1 MFLVAFG
8 TSNPRTSLFG
18 GRERRVG
25 SARRAVTLRESH
37 LPVRGECIVSV
48 RTVLVVVL
56 LALAAVPATADD
68 DIRIER
74 VFGPE
79 LPDAYKH
86 PVSMTELANGDLYLV
101 YYGGSGEYG
110 NDTLVRG
117 ARLVKGT
124 TQWTKPVVIADAPFR
139 SEGNGVVWQAPDGI
153 VWLFYVSRYGPTWSN
168 SRIKFKISRDG
179 AKTWS
184 DSDMLSFE
192 EGTMVRSRPIV
203 LANGDYLLPA
213 YRETGH
219 DQEFVGADTASFFF
233 RKPKASNEWIPTNKI
248 YSWRGNL
255 QPSVV
260 QITDNYLVA
269 YSRRGG
275 GYGKAEYGRLVRS
288 QSCDGGYTWSFG
300 VDSQFPNPNAATDFI
315 KLKNGHLLLVYNDNE
330 NDQRMPLTVA
340 ISTDGD
346 RTYSYRRN
354 IVNKPKD
361 SAAYPTA
368 IQTSDGKIHIVYTS
382 QKRTVIN
389 HAVFDESAIL
399 SSKVN

>member
-1 MFLVAFG
+1 MGFRWGAFCVM
-8 TSNPRTSLFG
+8 LF
-18 GRERRVG
+18 V
-25 SARRAVTLRESH
+25 SA
-37 LPVRGECIVSV
+37 
-48 RTVLVVVL
+48 
-56 LALAAVPATADD
+56 AAADE
-68 DIRIER
+68 IRFER

-79 LPDAYKH
+79 LPDSYKH
-86 PVSMTELANGDLYLV
+86 PVSFTELANGDLYLV

-110 NDTLVRG
+110 DDTWVRG
-117 ARLVKGT
+117 SRLVKGATHWT
-124 TQWTKPVVIADAPFR
+124 TPTVIADSPFR
-139 SEGNGVVWQAPDGI
+139 SDGNAVVWQAPDGL
-153 VWLFYVSRYGPTWSN
+153 VWLFYVNRYGPTWSN

-192 EGTMVRSRPIV
+192 EGTMVRGRPIV
-203 LANGDYLLPA
+203 LNNGDYLLPA

-219 DQEFVGADTASFFF
+219 DQEFVGADTASFFY
-233 RKPKASNEWIPTNKI
+233 RKKKGSTAWAETNKI

-260 QITDNYLVA
+260 QIADNYLVA

-275 GYGKAEYGRLVRS
+275 GYGENEHGRLVRS
-288 QSCDGGYTWSFG
+288 QSCDGGYTWSG
-300 VDSQFPNPNAATDFI
+300 GYDSQFPNPNSGTDFI

-330 NDQRMPLTVA
+330 NSTRMPLTVA

-346 RTYSYRRN
+346 RTYPYRRN

-368 IQTSDGKIHIVYTS
+368 VQTSDSKIHVVYTS
-382 QKRTVIN
+382 EKRTVVN

-399 SSKVN
+399 LHSGH